1 MTRSR
6 CEGER
11 VLIGLLGLLGLLAL
25 LGTAACGAGAGVGQ
39 APSVRPERDVLLAQE
54 IQGTTA
60 VTAYDAV
67 RQLRPEWL
75 RRRGRSSIQNPRA
88 EMLVVYLD
96 GARYGGSE
104 TLRNVTVGSVLEIRH
119 LDANDATTRFGT
131 GHAGGALLIRTK

>member
-6 CEGER
+6 WCMLSLISG
-11 VLIGLLGLLGLLAL
+11 VLGI
-25 LGTAACGAGAGVGQ
+25 AACATGSGRS
-39 APSVRPERDVLLAQE
+39 APAPRDVLLADE
-54 IQGTTA
+54 IQGTSA

-88 EMLVVYLD
+88 EVLVVYLD
-96 GARYGGSE
+96 GVRFGGPE
-104 TLRNVTVGSVLEIRH
+104 ALRTITIGGVREIRY

-131 GHAGGALLIRTK
+131 GHAGGALLIQTK